1 MSISTPEVLP
11 KFQTEDISQTEI
23 DEYFDFDLPIS
34 EDEVPELELKENNF
48 FQADL
53 LRKARENDKNLDS
66 VKFIKEISPIFGE
79 LKKSA
84 KVRYLIVNNREEAL
98 EKIWKL
104 LEEKVNLS

>member
-1 MSISTPEVLP
+1 MAISSPETISES
-11 KFQTEDISQTEI
+11 QIISQEEI
-23 DEYFDFDLPIS
+23 NKYFDFDLPIS
-34 EDEVPELELKENNF
+34 EDEVPELDLKENNF

-66 VKFIKEISPIFGE
+66 VKFINGISPVFGE

-84 KVRYLIVNNREEAL
+84 KVRYLIRNNREEAL